1 MKYIFIVF
9 ILLPGTLIAQDRV
22 FAYTYQTNILNKGDF
37 DLEFQN
43 TLRTGKVGAFSPY
56 IFGQHLDQRLEL
68 EFGLGKNFQTA
79 FYFNS
84 ELFHFADSSSSEIQ
98 QELAISFSNEW
109 KWKFSDPVANRIGAA
124 LYGELEIGGSNV
136 EFEGKLILDKR
147 LPKDL
152 FALNLVGRYEVEKEI
167 NRVGNVSKAVWTH
180 NSPVELDFGY
190 MHFTKPGM
198 GFGAEIRNVSN
209 ITKENGWVN
218 SVWFA
223 GPAFHATI
231 GRCFVNISALPQ
243 LWNMHKTD
251 IAPGKRDLNDFEAAE
266 FRVLAGYSF

>member
-1 MKYIFIVF
+1 MKYLCLVL

-22 FAYTYQTNILNKGDF
+22 FAYTYQTNVISKGSF

-43 TLRTGKVGAFSPY
+43 ELRTGKAGKYSPY
-56 IFGQHLDQRLEL
+56 TFGQHLDQRLEL
-68 EFGLGKNFQTA
+68 EFGLGKNLQTS

-84 ELFHFADSSSSEIQ
+84 ELFHFADTSSPEIQ

-124 LYGELEIGGSNV
+124 LYGELEFGGSNV
-136 EFEGKLILDKR
+136 ELEGKLILDKQ
-147 LPKDL
+147 LQKNL

-167 NRVGNVSKAVWTH
+167 SRIGNISKAQWTH
-180 NSPVELDFGY
+180 NSPVELDFAY
-190 MHFTKPGM
+190 MHFPKPGI
-198 GFGAEIRNVSN
+198 GFGAELRNVSD
-209 ITKENGWVN
+209 ITKEDGWMN

-231 GRCFVNISALPQ
+231 GRCFVNFSALPQ
-243 LWNMHKTD
+243 LWNMHKTGV
-251 IAPGKRDLNDFEAAE
+251 APGKRDLNDFEAAE